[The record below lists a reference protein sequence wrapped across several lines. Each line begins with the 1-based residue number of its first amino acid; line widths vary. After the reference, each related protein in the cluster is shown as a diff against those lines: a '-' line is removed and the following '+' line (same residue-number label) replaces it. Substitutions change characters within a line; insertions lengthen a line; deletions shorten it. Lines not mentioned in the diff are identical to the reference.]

1 MVPSKQ
7 DFLEYITAYKKLIR
21 VVKNLSSKQLN
32 FKISSREWCIH
43 EVIVHIAD
51 TEMIFCERIRRII
64 AEENPVLTSF
74 NQEQWANNM
83 FYDKQDYKLAF
94 NWFKTQREST
104 FALLQLLTK
113 KDWERKAQKDGKEV
127 TLFDIFQIAKKHI
140 PTHLGQIEEIKKNA
154 KYSKI

>member
-7 DFLEYITAYKKLIR
+7 DFLEYITAHKKLVIA
-21 VVKNLSSKQLN
+21 VKNLSSKQLH
-32 FKISSREWCIH
+32 FKISPTEWSINQ
-43 EVIVHIAD
+43 VIVHVAD

-64 AEENPVLTSF
+64 AEENPTLTPF

-83 FYDKQDYKLAF
+83 FYDKQDYKLAL

-104 FALLQLLTK
+104 FALLNLLATK
-113 KDWERKAQKDGKEV
+113 AWERKALKDGKEV
-127 TLFDIFQIAKKHI
+127 TLFDIFCIAKRHI
-140 PTHLGQIEEIKKNA
+140 STHLEQIKIIKNNS

>member
-7 DFLEYITAYKKLIR
+7 DFLEYITAYKDLIK
-21 VVKNLSSKQLN
+21 VVKNLSPKQLD
-32 FKISSREWCIH
+32 FKISLTEWSIH

-64 AEENPVLTSF
+64 AEENPTLTPF

-83 FYDKQDYKLAF
+83 FYNKQDYKLAL
-94 NWFKTQREST
+94 NWFKLQREST

-113 KDWERKAQKDGKEV
+113 KEWERKAMKDGKEV
-127 TLFDIFQIAKKHI
+127 TLFDIFNIAKKHI
-140 PTHLGQIEEIKKNA
+140 QTHLAQIEGIKNTKEYN
-154 KYSKI
+154 KI